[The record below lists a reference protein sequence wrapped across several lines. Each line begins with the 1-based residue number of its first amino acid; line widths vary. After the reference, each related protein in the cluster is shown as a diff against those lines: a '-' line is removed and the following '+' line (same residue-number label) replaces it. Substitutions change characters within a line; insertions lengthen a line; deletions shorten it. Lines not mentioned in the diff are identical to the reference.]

1 MNYTTNEMIDG
12 KPALLRFARQFHHR
26 HEHAIVDL
34 EKLLKRLGFEVT
46 DANEDRII
54 ILGPLQTTTS
64 CRTLTLF
71 GGRMK
76 VRHHELV
83 KAIERLM
90 EVGLPVWQ
98 TEAQQFEWH
107 LGQLE
112 QCAAFQ
118 IKRPEEFEDWEAMA
132 THVEGC
138 TRCQPAFRALQ
149 AAVDRG
155 SSRTGEKHLRELIEK
170 SHADSQAALKFYEG
184 IRDAQLGFGMTVTTE
199 KPSRKREVPA

>member
-1 MNYTTNEMIDG
+1 MNNDTPKTIDG
-12 KPALLRFARQFHHR
+12 KQPLLAFARGFHPK
-26 HEHAIVDL
+26 HEHSIVDL
-34 EKLLKRLGFEVT
+34 EQLLKRIGCEMTSF
-46 DANEDRII
+46 DEDKIL

-76 VRHHELV
+76 VRHFEVVRAL
-83 KAIERLM
+83 ERLL

-107 LGQLE
+107 CSQLE
-112 QCAAFQ
+112 RCEPFQ
-118 IKRPEEFEDWEAMA
+118 IKQPEEFESWEDMA
-132 THVEGC
+132 NHVESC

-155 SSRTGEKHLRELIEK
+155 SSRTGEKHMRELIEK

-184 IRDAQLGFGMTVTTE
+184 IRDAQLGIGAMVAE
-199 KPSRKREVPA
+199 KPRGGKREVPA